1 MPNKFETY
9 VNYMH
14 KIKSNRVKCLNF
26 LFYNYDLDFFLL
38 FLSVLRVLLSS
49 TRSSSF
55 RKDSMETRS
64 MLVQYK
70 LVLNLTT
77 ESRKSLTFPSKV
89 PRESREK
96 DVCRPRYFCRIA
108 HSFCIGL
115 TSRLRVKT
123 SSMLIQFESVFN
135 SISGSGG
142 AFDFPSRT
150 VEREKCRRVQFL
162 HFFIILIAHFRST
175 SFF

>member
-1 MPNKFETY
+1 MDIF
-9 VNYMH
+9 
-14 KIKSNRVKCLNF
+14 
-26 LFYNYDLDFFLL
+26 FYY
-38 FLSVLRVLLSS
+38 SCLRVLLSS
-49 TRSSSF
+49 THWSSF

-77 ESRKSLTFPSKV
+77 GSRKSLTFPSEV
-89 PRESREK
+89 SRDSKEK

-123 SSMLIQFESVFN
+123 WSMLIQFESVFN
-135 SISGSGG
+135 SISGSG
-142 AFDFPSRT
+142 AFDFPRIE
-150 VEREKCRRVQFL
+150 EREKWRMQL
-162 HFFIILIAHFRST
+162 LLFFIILIVRFRST

>member
-1 MPNKFETY
+1 MCEF
-9 VNYMH
+9 
-14 KIKSNRVKCLNF
+14 SCLEVWIF
-26 LFYNYDLDFFLL
+26 YSCLFCAFF
-38 FLSVLRVLLSS
+38 LSS
-49 TRSSSF
+49 THSSSF
-55 RKDSMETRS
+55 CKDSMETRS

-77 ESRKSLTFPSKV
+77 GSRKSLTVPSEV
-89 PRESREK
+89 PRDSKEK

-123 SSMLIQFESVFN
+123 WSMLIQFESVFN
-135 SISGSGG
+135 SISGSG
-142 AFDFPSRT
+142 AFDFPSRI
-150 VEREKCRRVQFL
+150 EEKEKCRRVQL
-162 HFFIILIAHFRST
+162 LLFFIILIARFRST